1 MAEGKFV
8 AYYRVS
14 TDQQGR
20 SGLGLDAQR
29 EAVER
34 YLNGG
39 GWELLAAF
47 TEVETG
53 KGAKALD
60 KRPQLRAALDHARKA
75 MATLVIAKLD
85 RLARNVH
92 FISGLIEQRVPIV
105 AADMPDADITM
116 LQIYAVMA
124 ERQARLVER
133 TKAALPPAKARGT
146 VLGAHGR
153 VPQPGPPQGLR
164 PWSGSRPSQA
174 IFQSSRPRA
183 CRCMRSARALNEQGI
198 ASPGVAGGIRQM
210 YPGRP
215 GSASPPG
222 LTETRIEALGTRGR
236 QAACP
241 ARTAGD
247 VRSSNT
253 AAIGQDVTIDVKQ
266 LLQVQAIVAARSAT
280 RDLAD

>member
-39 GWELLAAF
+39 GWKLLAAF

-53 KGAKALD
+53 KGANALD

-75 MATLVIAKLD
+75 KATLVIAKLD

-124 ERQARLVER
+124 EREARVIGER
-133 TKAALPPAKARGT
+133 TKAALAAAKARGT

-153 VPQPGPPQGLR
+153 VLADLHRAEAVERLAPLAGHLSELKAQGLSVR
-164 PWSGSRPSQA
+164 A
-174 IFQSSRPRA
+174 I
-183 CRCMRSARALNEQGI
+183 ARALNERGI
-198 ASPGVAGGIRQM
+198 ASPGGGGWHPSNVQVALKRLAAVSDQ
-210 YPGRP
+210 REDELR
-215 GSASPPG
+215 SP
-222 LTETRIEALGTRGR
+222 LD
-236 QAACP
+236 QAADE
-241 ARTAGD
+241 AG
-247 VRSSNT
+247 
-253 AAIGQDVTIDVKQ
+253 
-266 LLQVQAIVAARSAT
+266 
-280 RDLAD
+280 